1 MTETPIDKNNQA
13 REAERAVLG
22 GLMLETHRFDTV
34 IQVITEVDFHTKEH
48 QIIFES
54 MAELVNENKPLD
66 PLTVSEQLDNSN
78 NLNRVGGKNY
88 LIELATST
96 PSAANLEAYAEIIR
110 QRSISRK
117 LMHANSE
124 ITELINNPQGQNGEA
139 LLDHAERLI
148 FALND
153 ETSQNDSSLQSMKEL
168 IPSTM
173 DRLHELSNKKG
184 GLIGSSTGFKDLDK
198 KLQGIQDGD
207 LIIVAGR
214 PSMGKTS
221 FAMNIAENVLV
232 NDDSDGA
239 VLIFSLEMPGE
250 SLTTRMLS
258 GMCKLDQQN
267 VRSGM
272 LRDDQLKILLQEGE
286 RLKNLPLWIDDSSL
300 LSPMELRAKARRLAR
315 SEGGLSLIVVDYLQL
330 MQLPTSAENRV
341 NQISEIS
348 RALKS
353 LAKELNVPVIA
364 LSQLNRAVEQ
374 RPNKRPIMA
383 DLRDSGAIEQ
393 DADVVILLGKHQ
405 KGIDI
410 RESDQN
416 ADGESQGED
425 YEPIKLLLAKQRN
438 GPTGNVD
445 LAFRRKYTRFEILQ
459 GEPRLN

>member
-1 MTETPIDKNNQA
+1 MSDLSINQNEQA

-34 IQVITEVDFHTKEH
+34 IQVIKENDFDGKDH
-48 QIIFES
+48 QIIFQS
-54 MAELVNENKPLD
+54 MSELIEENKPLD
-66 PLTVSEQLDNSN
+66 PLTVSEKLDNKNS
-78 NLNRVGGKNY
+78 LNKVGGKDY

-110 QRSISRK
+110 QRSITRK
-117 LMHANSE
+117 LMIANSE
-124 ITELINNPQGQNGEA
+124 ISELINNPQGQDGNA
-139 LLDHAERLI
+139 LLDKAESMI

-153 ETSQNDSSLQSMKEL
+153 ESSQNDQSLQSMKEL

-173 DRLHELSNKKG
+173 DRLHEMSNKAG
-184 GLIGSSTGFKDLDK
+184 GLIGSSTGFKDLDN
-198 KLQGIQDGD
+198 KLQGIQNGD
-207 LIIVAGR
+207 LIVVAGR

-221 FAMNIAENVLV
+221 FAMNIAENVLLEKD
-232 NDDSDGA
+232 NDGA

-250 SLTTRMLS
+250 ALTTRMLS
-258 GMCKLDQQN
+258 GMSKLNQQN

-272 LRDDQLKILLQEGE
+272 LKDNELKLLLSEGE

-300 LSPMELRAKARRLAR
+300 LTPMELRAKARRLAR
-315 SEGGLSLIVVDYLQL
+315 QEENGLSLIVVDYLQL
-330 MQLPTSAENRV
+330 MQLPTSTENRV

-348 RALKS
+348 RSLKS

-393 DADVVILLGKHQ
+393 DADVILF
-405 KGIDI
+405 IYRD
-410 RESDQN
+410 EVYNEDSDQGN
-416 ADGESQGED
+416 KAEIIIG
-425 YEPIKLLLAKQRN
+425 KQRN
-438 GPTGNVD
+438 GPIGTVN
-445 LAFRRKYTRFEILQ
+445 LTFLKEYTRFENFSSD
-459 GEPRLN
+459 GYYDSFE

>member
-1 MTETPIDKNNQA
+1 MSDININQNEQA

-22 GLMLETHRFDTV
+22 GLMLETQRFDTV
-34 IQVITEVDFHTKEH
+34 IQVIKENDFDGKDH
-48 QIIFES
+48 QIIFQS
-54 MAELVNENKPLD
+54 MSELIEENKPLD
-66 PLTVSEQLDNSN
+66 PLTVSEKLDNKNS
-78 NLNRVGGKNY
+78 LNKVGGKEY

-110 QRSISRK
+110 QRSITRK
-117 LMHANSE
+117 LMKANSD
-124 ITELINNPQGQNGEA
+124 ISELISNPQGQDGVS
-139 LLDHAERLI
+139 LLDKAESMI

-153 ETSQNDSSLQSMKEL
+153 ETNKNDSSLQSMKEL

-173 DRLHELSNKKG
+173 DRLHELSNKSG
-184 GLIGSSTGFKDLDK
+184 GLIGSSTGFKDLDT
-198 KLQGIQDGD
+198 KLQGVQKGD
-207 LIIVAGR
+207 LIVVAGR

-221 FAMNIAENVLV
+221 LAMNIAENVLL
-232 NDDSDGA
+232 DDYSDGA

-272 LRDDQLKILLQEGE
+272 LKDDELRILLQQSEK
-286 RLKNLPLWIDDSSL
+286 LKNLPLWIDDSSI

-315 SEGGLSLIVVDYLQL
+315 TEENGLSLIVVDYLQL
-330 MQLPTSAENRV
+330 MQLPLSTENRV

-348 RALKS
+348 RSLKS

-393 DADVVILLGKHQ
+393 DADVILF
-405 KGIDI
+405 IYRD
-410 RESDQN
+410 EVYNEDS
-416 ADGESQGED
+416 EQGNKAE
-425 YEPIKLLLAKQRN
+425 IIIGKQRN
-438 GPTGNVD
+438 GPIGTVN
-445 LAFRRKYTRFEILQ
+445 LTFLKEYTRFENFSSDSFY
-459 GEPRLN
+459 ESFE

>member
-1 MTETPIDKNNQA
+1 MSDININQNEQA

-34 IQVITEVDFHTKEH
+34 IQVIKENDFDGKDH
-48 QIIFES
+48 QIIFQS
-54 MAELVNENKPLD
+54 MSELVEENKPLD
-66 PLTVSEQLDNSN
+66 PLSVSEKLDNKNS
-78 NLNRVGGKNY
+78 LNKGGGKDY

-110 QRSISRK
+110 QRSITRK
-117 LMHANSE
+117 LMKANSD
-124 ITELINNPQGQNGEA
+124 ISELISNPQGQDGA
-139 LLDHAERLI
+139 SLLDKAESMI

-153 ETSQNDSSLQSMKEL
+153 ETNLNDQNLQSMREL

-173 DRLHELSNKKG
+173 DRLHELSNKSD
-184 GLIGSSTGFKDLDK
+184 GLIGSSTGFKDLDN
-198 KLQGIQDGD
+198 KLQGLQKGD
-207 LIIVAGR
+207 LVVVAGR

-221 FAMNIAENVLV
+221 FAMNIAENVLLD
-232 NDDSDGA
+232 DDSNGS

-250 SLTTRMLS
+250 SLTTRLLS
-258 GMCKLDQQN
+258 GMTKLNQQN

-272 LRDDQLKILLQEGE
+272 LKDDELRILLQQSEK
-286 RLKNLPLWIDDSSL
+286 LKNMPLWIDDSSI

-315 SEGGLSLIVVDYLQL
+315 TEKDGLSLIVVDYLQL
-330 MQLPTSAENRV
+330 MQLPLSIENRV

-348 RALKS
+348 RSLKS

-393 DADVVILLGKHQ
+393 DADVILF
-405 KGIDI
+405 IYRD
-410 RESDQN
+410 EVYNEDS
-416 ADGESQGED
+416 EQGNKAE
-425 YEPIKLLLAKQRN
+425 IIIGKQRN
-438 GPTGNVD
+438 GPIGTVN
-445 LAFRRKYTRFEILQ
+445 LTFLKEFTRFENFSSDSFY
-459 GEPRLN
+459 ESFE

>member
-1 MTETPIDKNNQA
+1 MSDISIDQNNQA

-34 IQVITEVDFHTKEH
+34 IQVITETDFQGKDH

-54 MAELVNENKPLD
+54 MSELVNENKPLD
-66 PLTVSEQLDNSN
+66 PLTVSEKLDNSN

-117 LMHANSE
+117 LMQANSE
-124 ITELINNPQGQNGEA
+124 ITDLINNPQGQNGEE

-148 FALND
+148 FSLND

-184 GLIGSSTGFKDLDK
+184 GLIGSSTGFTDLDK
-198 KLQGIQDGD
+198 KLQGIQNGD

-221 FAMNIAENVLV
+221 FAMNIAENVLT
-232 NDDSDGA
+232 NDDTDGA

-258 GMCKLDQQN
+258 GMSKLDQQN

-272 LRDDQLKILLQEGE
+272 LRDDQLKILLKEGE

-300 LSPMELRAKARRLAR
+300 LTPMELRAKARRLAR

-353 LAKELNVPVIA
+353 LAKELDVPVIA

-393 DADVVILLGKHQ
+393 DADVILF
-405 KGIDI
+405 IYRD
-410 RESDQN
+410 EVYNEDS
-416 ADGESQGED
+416 EQGNKAE
-425 YEPIKLLLAKQRN
+425 IIIGKQRN
-438 GPTGNVD
+438 GPIGTVH
-445 LAFRRKYTRFEILQ
+445 LTFLKEYTRFENFSND
-459 GEPRLN
+459 GFYDSFE

>member
-1 MTETPIDKNNQA
+1 MPESLLNQSEQA

-34 IQVITEVDFHTKEH
+34 IQVIKENDFDGKDH
-48 QIIFES
+48 QIIFQS
-54 MAELVNENKPLD
+54 MSELVEENKPLD
-66 PLTVSEQLDNSN
+66 PLTVSEKLDNKNS
-78 NLNRVGGKNY
+78 LNKIGGKDY
-88 LIELATST
+88 LIELATTT
-96 PSAANLEAYAEIIR
+96 PSAANLEAYAEIVR

-117 LMHANSE
+117 LMKANSE
-124 ITELINNPQGQNGEA
+124 ISELISNPQGQDGAA
-139 LLDHAERLI
+139 LLDKAESMI
-148 FALND
+148 FSLND
-153 ETSQNDSSLQSMKEL
+153 ETNLNDKSLQSMREL

-198 KLQGIQDGD
+198 KLQGIQEGD
-207 LIIVAGR
+207 LIVVAGR

-221 FAMNIAENVLV
+221 FAMNVAENVLLD
-232 NDDSDGA
+232 DDSNGA

-258 GMCKLDQQN
+258 GMSKLDQQN

-272 LRDDQLKILLQEGE
+272 LKDDQLKLLLKEGE

-315 SEGGLSLIVVDYLQL
+315 TEENGLSLIVVDYLQL
-330 MQLPTSAENRV
+330 MQLPASNENRV

-348 RALKS
+348 RSLKS
-353 LAKELNVPVIA
+353 LAKELNVPIVA

-393 DADVVILLGKHQ
+393 DADVILF
-405 KGIDI
+405 IYRD
-410 RESDQN
+410 EVYNEDS
-416 ADGESQGED
+416 EQGNKAE
-425 YEPIKLLLAKQRN
+425 IIIGKQRN
-438 GPTGNVD
+438 GPIGTIY
-445 LAFRRKYTRFEILQ
+445 LTFLKEFTRFENFSND
-459 GEPRLN
+459 GFYESFE

>member
-1 MTETPIDKNNQA
+1 MSDININQNEQA

-34 IQVITEVDFHTKEH
+34 IQVIKENDFDGKDH
-48 QIIFES
+48 QIIFQS
-54 MAELVNENKPLD
+54 MSELVEENKPLD
-66 PLTVSEQLDNSN
+66 PLTVSEKLDNKNS
-78 NLNRVGGKNY
+78 LNKVGGKDY

-110 QRSISRK
+110 QRSITRK
-117 LMHANSE
+117 LMKANSD
-124 ITELINNPQGQNGEA
+124 ISELISNPQGQDGA
-139 LLDHAERLI
+139 SLLDKAESMI

-153 ETSQNDSSLQSMKEL
+153 ETNLNDQNLQSMREL

-173 DRLHELSNKKG
+173 DRLHELSNKSD
-184 GLIGSSTGFKDLDK
+184 GLIGSSTGFKDLDN
-198 KLQGIQDGD
+198 KLQGLQKGD
-207 LIIVAGR
+207 LVVVAGR

-221 FAMNIAENVLV
+221 FAMNIAENVLLD
-232 NDDSDGA
+232 DDSNGA

-250 SLTTRMLS
+250 SLTTRLLS
-258 GMCKLDQQN
+258 GMTKLNQQN

-272 LRDDQLKILLQEGE
+272 LKDDELRILLQQSEK
-286 RLKNLPLWIDDSSL
+286 LKNMPLWIDDSSI

-315 SEGGLSLIVVDYLQL
+315 TEKDGLSLIVVDYLEL
-330 MQLPTSAENRV
+330 MQLPLSIENRV

-348 RALKS
+348 RSLKS

-393 DADVVILLGKHQ
+393 DADVILF
-405 KGIDI
+405 IYRD
-410 RESDQN
+410 EVYNEDS
-416 ADGESQGED
+416 EQGNKAE
-425 YEPIKLLLAKQRN
+425 IIIGKQRN
-438 GPTGNVD
+438 GPIGTVN
-445 LAFRRKYTRFEILQ
+445 LTFLKEFTRFENFSSDSFY
-459 GEPRLN
+459 ESFE

>member
-1 MTETPIDKNNQA
+1 MSDISIDQNNQA

-34 IQVITEVDFHTKEH
+34 IQVITETDFQGKDH

-54 MAELVNENKPLD
+54 MSELVNENKPLD
-66 PLTVSEQLDNSN
+66 PLTVSEKLDNSN

-117 LMHANSE
+117 LMQANSE
-124 ITELINNPQGQNGEA
+124 ITDLINNPQGQNGEE

-148 FALND
+148 FSLND

-184 GLIGSSTGFKDLDK
+184 GLIGSSTGFTDLDK
-198 KLQGIQDGD
+198 KLQGIQNGD

-221 FAMNIAENVLV
+221 FAMNIAENVLT
-232 NDDSDGA
+232 NDDTDGA

-258 GMCKLDQQN
+258 GMSKLDQQN

-272 LRDDQLKILLQEGE
+272 LRDDQLKILLEEGE

-300 LSPMELRAKARRLAR
+300 LTPMELRAKARRLAR

-353 LAKELNVPVIA
+353 LAKELDVPVIA

-393 DADVVILLGKHQ
+393 DADVILF
-405 KGIDI
+405 IYRD
-410 RESDQN
+410 EVYNEDS
-416 ADGESQGED
+416 EQGNKAE
-425 YEPIKLLLAKQRN
+425 IIIGKQRN
-438 GPTGNVD
+438 GPIGTVN
-445 LAFRRKYTRFEILQ
+445 LTFLKEFTRFENFSNDSYYDSF
-459 GEPRLN
+459 E

>member
-1 MTETPIDKNNQA
+1 MSESLLNQSEQA

-34 IQVITEVDFHTKEH
+34 IQVIKENDFDGKDH
-48 QIIFES
+48 QIIFQS
-54 MAELVNENKPLD
+54 MSELVEENKPLD
-66 PLTVSEQLDNSN
+66 PLTVSEKLDNKNS
-78 NLNRVGGKNY
+78 LNKIGGKDY
-88 LIELATST
+88 LIELATTT
-96 PSAANLEAYAEIIR
+96 PSAANLEAYAEIVR

-117 LMHANSE
+117 LMKANSE
-124 ITELINNPQGQNGEA
+124 ISELISNPQGQDGAA
-139 LLDHAERLI
+139 LLDKAESMI
-148 FALND
+148 FSLND
-153 ETSQNDSSLQSMKEL
+153 ETNLNDKSLQSMREL

-198 KLQGIQDGD
+198 KLQGIQEGD
-207 LIIVAGR
+207 LIVVAGR

-221 FAMNIAENVLV
+221 FAMNVAENVLLD
-232 NDDSDGA
+232 DDSNGA

-258 GMCKLDQQN
+258 GMSKLDQQN

-272 LRDDQLKILLQEGE
+272 LKDDQLKLLLKEGE

-315 SEGGLSLIVVDYLQL
+315 TEENGLSLIVVDYLQL
-330 MQLPTSAENRV
+330 MQLPASNENRV

-348 RALKS
+348 RSLKS
-353 LAKELNVPVIA
+353 LAKELNVPIVA

-393 DADVVILLGKHQ
+393 DADVILF
-405 KGIDI
+405 IYRD
-410 RESDQN
+410 EVYNEDS
-416 ADGESQGED
+416 EQGNKAE
-425 YEPIKLLLAKQRN
+425 IIIGKQRN
-438 GPTGNVD
+438 GPIGTIY
-445 LAFRRKYTRFEILQ
+445 LTFLKEFTRFENFSND
-459 GEPRLN
+459 GFYESFE